1 MYPKTKW
8 KDEVKDASTGEIL
21 QEGTLQSAGNF
32 NNMEEGILD
41 TGIALSMMLN
51 MLGNIV
57 AGSAVE
63 SHTVTLTNSQSYP
76 FNNSVKTIALDNTR
90 STNNY
95 IVDATVI
102 SADGQS
108 GDITIYD
115 KLLNGFKVKFEGS
128 ATSVTL
134 KLNITGGM

>member
-1 MYPKTKW
+1 
-8 KDEVKDASTGEIL
+8 V
-21 QEGTLQSAGNF
+21 
-32 NNMEEGILD
+32 
-41 TGIALSMMLN
+41 LN
-51 MLGNIV
+51 TLGNIV
-57 AGSAVE
+57 AGSTVE
-63 SHTVTLTNSQSYP
+63 SHTVTLTNTASYP

>member
-8 KDEVKDASTGEIL
+8 KDEVKDESTGEIL

-32 NNMEEGILD
+32 NNMEDGILD
-41 TGIALSMMLN
+41 AEIALSLTLN
-51 MLGNIV
+51 ALGNIV
-57 AGSAVE
+57 AGNAVE

-76 FNNSVKTIALDNTR
+76 FNNSARTIVLDNTR

-95 IVDATVI
+95 IVDANVI

-108 GDITIYD
+108 GDITVYD

>member
-1 MYPKTKW
+1 
-8 KDEVKDASTGEIL
+8 V
-21 QEGTLQSAGNF
+21 
-32 NNMEEGILD
+32 
-41 TGIALSMMLN
+41 
-51 MLGNIV
+51 
-57 AGSAVE
+57 
-63 SHTVTLTNSQSYP
+63 
-76 FNNSVKTIALDNTR
+76 LDNTR

-95 IVDATVI
+95 IVDANVI

-108 GDITIYD
+108 GDVTIYD

>member
-8 KDEVKDASTGEIL
+8 KDEVKDESTGEIL

-32 NNMEEGILD
+32 NNMEDGILD
-41 TGIALSMMLN
+41 AEIALSLTLN
-51 MLGNIV
+51 ALGNIV
-57 AGSAVE
+57 AGNAVE

-76 FNNSVKTIALDNTR
+76 FNNSARTIALDNTR

-95 IVDATVI
+95 IVDANVI

-108 GDITIYD
+108 GDITVYD

>member
-8 KDEVKDASTGEIL
+8 KDEVKDESTGEIL

-32 NNMEEGILD
+32 NNMEDGILD
-41 TGIALSMMLN
+41 AGIALSIALN
-51 MLGNIV
+51 TIGNIV
-57 AGSAVE
+57 AGNAVE
-63 SHTVTLTNSQSYP
+63 SHKVTLTNTASYP
-76 FNNSVKTIALDNTR
+76 FNNSVRTIALDNTR

-95 IVDATVI
+95 TVDATVI

-108 GDITIYD
+108 GDVTIYD